1 VAGMALFNAGF
12 AIEIFAVLSGFC
24 FLTTYM
30 SMRFAAER
38 ERSTVAPVSMLI
50 AAAPQFRK
58 STVP

>member
-1 VAGMALFNAGF
+1 
-12 AIEIFAVLSGFC
+12 
-24 FLTTYM
+24 M